1 MRILYVNYSF
11 KLLRI
16 LINLNYKLVTLDF
29 KINQKQDLILFI

>member
-16 LINLNYKLVTLDF
+16 LINLNYKLVSLDF